1 MKKLGFGLM
10 RLPLLNPADERSID
24 LAAFKKMAD
33 AFLYAG
39 FTYFD
44 TASVYHQGCS
54 ETAFREAVVKR
65 YPRDAYTITD
75 KLTMFM
81 VNKEEDLPVFFSGQ
95 LERLGVDFID
105 YYWLHGLEAN
115 SYPKACKLRAFDF
128 VRRLKE
134 EGKVK
139 HIGFSF
145 HGDAEM
151 LEEILTLYPDM
162 EYVQIQLNYLD
173 WEDSQVQSRLCY
185 ETASRHGKPV
195 IVMEPVKGGSLASI
209 PEKAE
214 QLLRAYQPERSAASW
229 AIRFA
234 ASPENIMVVLSGMSD
249 IAQMEDNLSYMA
261 DFQPVNREELALIDR
276 ARDIIQQSIAIPCT
290 ACRYC
295 IEGCPQKVAIPDYFS
310 IYNDLKRFG
319 PGQMRNLMRRFN
331 RLAEANGTPADCIK
345 CGKCEERCPQHLTI
359 RKYLED
365 VADALEAQ

>member
-10 RLPLLNPADERSID
+10 RLPLLDPDDERSID
-24 LAAFKKMAD
+24 IETFKKMAD
-33 AFLYAG
+33 AFLSAG

-44 TASVYHQGCS
+44 TAACYHDGQS
-54 ETAFREAVVKR
+54 EIAFREAVSKR

-81 VNKEEDLPVFFSGQ
+81 LDKEEDMPGFFAGQ

-105 YYWLHGLEAN
+105 YYWLHGLDPKA
-115 SYPKACKLRAFDF
+115 YPKAQELRAFDF
-128 VRRLKE
+128 VRKLKA

-151 LEEILTLYPDM
+151 LEEILTKYPYL

-173 WEDSQVQSRLCY
+173 WEDEHVQSRLCY
-185 ETASRHGKPV
+185 ETAARHGKPV
-195 IVMEPVKGGSLASI
+195 IVMEPVKGGCLASI

-214 QLLRAYQPERSAASW
+214 KLLHDYHPDLSTASW
-229 AIRFA
+229 AVRFA

-249 IAQMEDNLSYMA
+249 EAQVADNIRYMK
-261 DFQPVNREELALIDR
+261 DFQPVSQEETALLEQ
-276 ARDIIQQSIAIPCT
+276 ARKIIQDSIAIPCT
-290 ACRYC
+290 SCRYC
-295 IEGCPQKVAIPDYFS
+295 TEGCPKHIAIPNYFS
-310 IYNDLKRFG
+310 FYNDLKRFG
-319 PGQMRNLMRRFN
+319 PSQMRNVRRRFKQLIEN
-331 RLAEANGTPADCIK
+331 NGKPSDCIK
-345 CGKCEERCPQHLTI
+345 CGKCEERCPQHLPI

-365 VADALEAQ
+365 TVEVLEQ